1 MAIILG
7 SKPVQD
13 IKQYNDYAIGIT
25 LPIQIGDVA
34 FNQSYTTLEQIKT
47 NIKSLLLTKKGER
60 LMQPQL
66 GSGLQE
72 LLFES
77 IDDDLASKIED
88 IIVSSIE
95 TWLPYVTIQQ
105 INLLLLN
112 FQMEF
117 ISIKNHMILI
127 YLKIVK
133 NFINSLDFYK
143 NIKMINLKISFLNV
157 LKEK

>member
-95 TWLPYVTIQQ
+95 TWLPYVIIQQ
-105 INLLLLN
+105 ININ
-112 FQMEF
+112 T
-117 ISIKNHMILI
+117 KNE
-127 YLKIVK
+127 LKDK
-133 NFINSLDFYK
+133 NEIDVS
-143 NIKMINLKISFLNV
+143 ISFNISNSTNLETV
-157 LKEK
+157 TFTV